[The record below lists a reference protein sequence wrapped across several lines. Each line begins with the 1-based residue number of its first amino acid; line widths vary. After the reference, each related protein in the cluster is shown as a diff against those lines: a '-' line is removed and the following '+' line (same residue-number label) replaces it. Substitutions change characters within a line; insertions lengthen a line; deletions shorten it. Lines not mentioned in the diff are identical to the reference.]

1 MYRCLGGILSVS
13 EKRVLS
19 FLFQIFCSVDRLLF
33 EVMEKK
39 EHVEV
44 IFKNVKKIVIFA
56 NDRKRAVKSLHVY
69 QLKGREEKGRTFVS
83 PDKDRVL
90 RAQRARLFPRQDF

>member
-1 MYRCLGGILSVS
+1 MCPSLTPKS
-13 EKRVLS
+13 
-19 FLFQIFCSVDRLLF
+19 
-33 EVMEKK
+33 KK
-39 EHVEV
+39 ERPQESFELINTSNLSNMYSTSLKSFQMDVYNV
-44 IFKNVKKIVIFA
+44 SSIDSKNGNVSDGK
-56 NDRKRAVKSLHVY
+56 LLPPYVY